1 MNVITAWMEKYFVPL
16 AAKIGGQ
23 KHLVALRDAFIGT
36 LPATMAGAIAVMF
49 NAIVRDM
56 PAKFIQGYD
65 GSTIPVIKQIIAV
78 NGFMWSG
85 TLAVVGIIF
94 AFSWGYN
101 LARAYQVNELAGG
114 IVSLAA
120 LLQGVGFSFSTS
132 AAMKLPA
139 AAAKIINAGSA
150 DTGISYADG
159 ALNVGGWGW
168 LKLGQLDGNAY
179 FVIMVVGGL
188 ATIIYAKLMIRDI
201 TIKMPDSVPPA
212 VAKAFTAIIPAAV
225 ALYATAIMYYIFS
238 LTLGKNGDVLISWVQ
253 KTIADPF
260 LHIGQSLGAIILVT
274 FLVSLMWLF
283 GLHGSNVMAPVL
295 EGIWGVGLL
304 KNTNV
309 YDRSGMAGVK
319 EAIKAGNG
327 DAYMWVRGSFDSYAW
342 FGGVGGTITLLIV
355 ILVFSKRADYRMVAK
370 LGIAPS
376 VFNINEPVMFG
387 LPIVL
392 NPIFFIP
399 FILSPI
405 VGVTIGWLATAA
417 NLVDPVVVATPWV
430 IPPFLY
436 SLMSTG
442 YDWRAP
448 IVTLVSFIAAIA
460 IWTPFVLAANATK
473 EVD

>member
-1 MNVITAWMEKYFVPL
+1 MNAITVWMEKYFVPI

-36 LPATMAGAIAVMF
+36 LPATMAGAIAVML

-56 PAKFIQGYD
+56 PAKFITGYD
-65 GSTIPVIKQIIAV
+65 GSKIPVIKQIIAV
-78 NGFMWSG
+78 NGFMWNG

-101 LARAYQVNELAGG
+101 LAKAYNVNELAGG

-120 LLQGVGFSFSTS
+120 LIQGVGFSFATS
-132 AAMKLPA
+132 AAMKLPSD
-139 AAAKIINAGSA
+139 AAKIINASA
-150 DTGISYADG
+150 ENTGISFADG
-159 ALNVGGWGW
+159 ALSVSGWGW

-179 FVIMVVGGL
+179 FVIMLMGGL
-188 ATIIYAKLMIRDI
+188 ATIVYAKLMLKNI

-225 ALYATAIMYYIFS
+225 ALYLTAIFYYIFS
-238 LTLGKNGDVLISWVQ
+238 LTLGKNGDVLITWVQ
-253 KTIADPF
+253 KTIAEPF
-260 LHIGQSLGAIILVT
+260 LNIGQSLGAIILVT
-274 FLVSLMWLF
+274 FLVSLMWIF
-283 GLHGSNVMAPVL
+283 GLHGTNVMAPAL

-304 KNTNV
+304 KNTNI

-319 EAIKAGNG
+319 AAIKAGNG

-342 FGGVGGTITLLIV
+342 FGGVGGTITLLIM
-355 ILVFSKRADYRMVAK
+355 ILAFSKREDYRMVAK
-370 LGIAPS
+370 LGMAPS
-376 VFNINEPVMFG
+376 IFNINEPVMFG
-387 LPIVL
+387 LPVVL

-399 FILSPI
+399 FILSPLA
-405 VGVTIGWLATAA
+405 GVTIGWLATKLD
-417 NLVDPVVVATPWV
+417 LVDPVVVATPWV

-448 IVTLVSFIAAIA
+448 IVTLVCFAAALA
-460 IWTPFVLAANATK
+460 IWMPFVLAANSIK
-473 EVD
+473 EPE

>member
-1 MNVITAWMEKYFVPL
+1 MNAITAWMEKYFVPF

-36 LPATMAGAIAVMF
+36 LPATMAGAIAVML

-56 PAKFIQGYD
+56 PAKFISGYD
-65 GSTIPVIKQIIAV
+65 GSTIPVVKQIIAV
-78 NGFMWSG
+78 NGFMWNG

-101 LARAYQVNELAGG
+101 LAKAYNVNELAGG

-132 AAMKLPA
+132 ATMKLPA
-139 AAAKIINAGSA
+139 AAAKIINEGSA
-150 DTGISYADG
+150 DTGISYAGG

-179 FVIMVVGGL
+179 FVIMVVGAL
-188 ATIIYAKLMIRDI
+188 ATIIYAKLMIKDV

-225 ALYATAIMYYIFS
+225 ALYVTAILYYVFS
-238 LTLGKNGDVLISWVQ
+238 LTLGKNGEVLITWVQ

-260 LHIGQSLGAIILVT
+260 LHIGQSLGAILLVT

-283 GLHGSNVMAPVL
+283 GLHGTNVMAPAL

-309 YDRSGMAGVK
+309 YDKLGMQGVK
-319 EAIKAGNG
+319 DAIKADNG

-355 ILVFSKRADYRMVAK
+355 IFAFSKRADYRMVAK
-370 LGIAPS
+370 LGIAPAI
-376 VFNINEPVMFG
+376 FNINEPVMFG

-399 FILSPI
+399 FLLSPLA
-405 VGVTIGWLATAA
+405 GVTIGWLATDLH
-417 NLVDPVVVATPWV
+417 LVDPVVVATPWV

-436 SLMSTG
+436 SLMSTA

-448 IVTLVSFIAAIA
+448 IVTLVCFLAAVA
-460 IWTPFVLAANATK
+460 IWTPFVIAANAMEEK
-473 EVD
+473 

>member
-1 MNVITAWMEKYFVPL
+1 
-16 AAKIGGQ
+16 
-23 KHLVALRDAFIGT
+23 
-36 LPATMAGAIAVMF
+36 
-49 NAIVRDM
+49 
-56 PAKFIQGYD
+56 
-65 GSTIPVIKQIIAV
+65 
-78 NGFMWSG
+78 
-85 TLAVVGIIF
+85 
-94 AFSWGYN
+94 
-101 LARAYQVNELAGG
+101 
-114 IVSLAA
+114 
-120 LLQGVGFSFSTS
+120 
-132 AAMKLPA
+132 MKLPA

-376 VFNINEPVMFG
+376 VFNINEPLQYGAVVG
-387 LPIVL
+387 
-392 NPIFFIP
+392 NPYMLIP
-399 FILSPI
+399 TIL
-405 VGVTIGWLATAA
+405 
-417 NLVDPVVVATPWV
+417 
-430 IPPFLY
+430 
-436 SLMSTG
+436 
-442 YDWRAP
+442 
-448 IVTLVSFIAAIA
+448 IA
-460 IWTPFVLAANATK
+460 IILPANAYIWMKFGFASINYVNFDMNFAPNAVSAFFMSGGDVRNILLVCMNLLLAALIWYPFFKAADKAEYEK
-473 EVD
+473 EEKRAAEKAAARAAA

>member
-1 MNVITAWMEKYFVPL
+1 MNVITAWMEKYFVPF

-36 LPATMAGAIAVMF
+36 LPATMAGAIAVML
-49 NAIVRDM
+49 NAIVRDL
-56 PAKFIQGYD
+56 PAKFISGYD
-65 GSTIPVIKQIIAV
+65 GSTIPVVKQIIAV
-78 NGFMWSG
+78 NGFMWNG

-101 LARAYQVNELAGG
+101 LAKAYKVNELAGG
-114 IVSLAA
+114 IVSLAS
-120 LLQGVGFSFSTS
+120 LLQGVGFSFATS

-139 AAAKIINAGSA
+139 AAGKVINEGSA
-150 DTGISYADG
+150 TTGISYADG
-159 ALNVGGWGW
+159 TLNVGGWGW

-188 ATIIYAKLMIRDI
+188 ATIIYAKLMLKDI

-212 VAKAFTAIIPAAV
+212 VAKAFTAIIPATV
-225 ALYATAIMYYIFS
+225 ALYITAILYYIFS
-238 LTLGKNGDVLISWVQ
+238 LTLGKNGDVLITWVQ
-253 KTIADPF
+253 KTIAEPF
-260 LHIGQSLGAIILVT
+260 LNIGQSLGAILLVT

-304 KNTNV
+304 KNINV
-309 YDRSGMAGVK
+309 YDRDGMAGVK

-342 FGGVGGTITLLIV
+342 FGGIGGTITLLIV
-355 ILVFSKRADYRMVAK
+355 ILAVSKRADYRMVAK
-370 LGIAPS
+370 LGLAPS
-376 VFNINEPVMFG
+376 IFNINEPVMFG

-399 FILSPI
+399 FILSPLA
-405 VGVTIGWLATAA
+405 GVTIGWLATAA
-417 NLVDPVVVATPWV
+417 HLVDPVVVATPWV

-436 SLMSTG
+436 SLMSTA

-448 IVTLVSFIAAIA
+448 IVTLVSFLAAIA

-473 EVD
+473 EAE

>member
-1 MNVITAWMEKYFVPL
+1 
-16 AAKIGGQ
+16 
-23 KHLVALRDAFIGT
+23 
-36 LPATMAGAIAVMF
+36 TMAGAIAVML

>member
-1 MNVITAWMEKYFVPL
+1 MNVITAWMGKHFVPL

-36 LPATMAGAIAVMF
+36 LPATMAGAIAVML

-56 PAKFIQGYD
+56 PAKFIEGYD

-101 LARAYQVNELAGG
+101 LARAYKVNELAGG
-114 IVSLAA
+114 IVALAS

-132 AAMKLPA
+132 AAMKLPD
-139 AAAKIINAGSA
+139 AAAKVINEGAA
-150 DTGISYADG
+150 ATGISYADG

-179 FVIMVVGGL
+179 FVIMIVGGL
-188 ATIIYAKLMIRDI
+188 ATIIYAKLMLKDI

-225 ALYATAIMYYIFS
+225 ALYVTSIIYYIFS
-238 LTLGKNGDVLISWVQ
+238 LTLGKNGDVMITWVQ
-253 KTIADPF
+253 KTIAEPF
-260 LHIGQSLGAIILVT
+260 LHIGQSLGAILLVT
-274 FLVSLMWLF
+274 FLVSLLWLF

-309 YDRSGMAGVK
+309 YDRSGMEGVK
-319 EAIKAGNG
+319 EAIKSGSG

-355 ILVFSKRADYRMVAK
+355 IFAVSKRADYRTVAK
-370 LGIAPS
+370 LGIAPA

-399 FILSPI
+399 FLLSPLA
-405 VGVTIGWLATAA
+405 GVTIGWLATAA
-417 NLVDPVVVATPWV
+417 HLVDPVVVATPWV

-448 IVTLVSFIAAIA
+448 LVTLVCFLAAIA
-460 IWTPFVLAANATK
+460 IWAPFVLAANSIEEA
-473 EVD
+473 E